1 MLKSCSISLSIVAAV
16 SILGFPRSS
25 LAGVRVMVTSSVL
38 PFFDLDGE
46 SSAWVFDD
54 ESSAS
59 ICLFDEVSDNV
70 SDNVSDDVSAWV
82 SLFDEVSDDVS
93 DEVSAWVSLLDEV
106 SDNVSDDVSDEV
118 SAWVSL
124 FDEVSD
130 DVSDEVSAWVRLF
143 DEVSDKVSAWVRLLD
158 DEDLAWVRLFDDEG
172 FRLPCPMDLVLVVLI
187 LKTPFL
193 STPGNG
199 FFTLY
204 NSARP
209 SVTYLAP
216 VSPKLSSAVLII
228 REDSFELSINGLK

>member
-70 SDNVSDDVSAWV
+70 SDNVSDD
-82 SLFDEVSDDVS
+82 
-93 DEVSAWVSLLDEV
+93 
-106 SDNVSDDVSDEV
+106 V